1 MEQTSRTHLIIGTV
15 VVVAIVGLVMWFSL
29 QTKEETP
36 TTMQSPGKTGKPV
49 AVQENSEDIV
59 ISAKDSSDAAL
70 NQDIANIDKQ
80 MNGLNQD
87 SSAVAEGLS
96 APIAPQQ

>member
-15 VVVAIVGLVMWFSL
+15 VVVAIVGLVIWFSL
-29 QTKEETP
+29 QTQEETP
-36 TTMQSPGKTGKPV
+36 ATLQSPGQTGQPA
-49 AVQENSEDIV
+49 AVQENSENIV

-80 MNGLNQD
+80 MNGLDQD

-96 APIAPQQ
+96 TPAAPQQ